1 MAGVLRYVGFW
12 SDVVRYVPV
21 RQAGLGLLC
30 RVQLWQGTL
39 SSCMVSCGRHGKLGH
54 GAVSLGLVW

>member
-21 RQAGLGLLC
+21 RQARYRGS
-30 RVQLWQGTL
+30 RSIV
-39 SSCMVSCGRHGKLGH
+39 SCSVMVSHVEFRYGRQGV
-54 GAVSLGLVW
+54 VSSGGSC